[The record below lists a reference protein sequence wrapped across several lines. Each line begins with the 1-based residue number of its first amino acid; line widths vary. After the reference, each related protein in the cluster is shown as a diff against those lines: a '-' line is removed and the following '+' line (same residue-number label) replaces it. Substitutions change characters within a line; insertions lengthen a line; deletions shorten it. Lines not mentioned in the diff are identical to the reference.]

1 MIFYAFNFLLLL
13 TLESIYLF
21 LANRYKIIDKPNER
35 SSHTSPII
43 RGGGIVFIAG
53 FLLFSFTNGIAYP
66 WLLLGV
72 ILSGLISFVD
82 DLKGAPNKLRI
93 GVHVLSIGL
102 LLYQSD
108 LLLATWWILPL
119 FIVLIGIINAYN
131 FMDGINGITGF
142 YSLAVLLPFLWV
154 EDDALMKDFIWLSI
168 LSLVVFLFFN
178 ARKNARCF
186 AGDIGSISMALMVMF
201 VILERIIKTS
211 EYILVF
217 CILLYGIDSIL
228 TIVQRLYN
236 GENIFE
242 AHRKHL
248 YQYLVNEYKL
258 PHLWVSGAY
267 GILQLVFN
275 AWLLL
280 MMPSMIAV
288 ITVVLVTGFG
298 YIGLKV
304 YLIKGLRLV
313 NS

>member
-1 MIFYAFNFLLLL
+1 MIFYVFIFLLLL

-21 LANRYKIIDKPNER
+21 LANRYKIVDKPNER
-35 SSHTSPII
+35 SSHSSSII

-53 FLLFSFTNGIAYP
+53 FLLFSFTNDIAYS

-82 DLKGAPNKLRI
+82 DLKGTPNKLRI
-93 GVHVLSIGL
+93 GVHVISIGL
-102 LLYQSD
+102 LLYQSN

-119 FIVLIGIINAYN
+119 FIVLIGIMNAYN

-142 YSLAVLLPFLWV
+142 YSLAVLIPFLWI
-154 EDDALMKDFIWLSI
+154 EDDALMKDFIWI
-168 LSLVVFLFFN
+168 TIISLLVFLFFN
-178 ARKNARCF
+178 ARKKARCF

-201 VILERIIKTS
+201 VILQQIVKTD
-211 EYILVF
+211 EYFLVF
-217 CILLYGIDSIL
+217 TILLYGIDSIF

-236 GENIFE
+236 RENIFE

-248 YQYLVNEYKL
+248 YQYFVNEYKL
-258 PHLWVSGAY
+258 PHLWVSGIY
-267 GILQLVFN
+267 GILQLGFN
-275 AWLLL
+275 SWLLL

-288 ITVVLVTGFG
+288 ISVVLVTGFG

-304 YLIKGLRLV
+304 YLIKGIRLI